1 MNIDAKDEDY
11 KRKELAALFPYLDEK
26 QVEAVYIFALHLMIG
41 SIPPIFFKQ
50 IGDALE
56 GSRGDLCRK

>member
-1 MNIDAKDEDY
+1 MNIDANDENH
-11 KRKELAALFPYLDEK
+11 KLKKLAEIFPNLDEK
-26 QVEAVYIFALHLMIG
+26 QVEAVYIFALHLMLG
-41 SIPPIFFKQ
+41 TIPPIFFKQ

>member
-1 MNIDAKDEDY
+1 
-11 KRKELAALFPYLDEK
+11 
-26 QVEAVYIFALHLMIG
+26 VEAVYIFALHLMIG